1 MIHIDRET
9 VMYPPVTGRVTELV
23 LVRRFHELIPGNRI
37 DRLYYS
43 LPKPLVSRVIIFT
56 PMPYQEKI

>member
-1 MIHIDRET
+1 
-9 VMYPPVTGRVTELV
+9 MYPPVTGRVTELV

-56 PMPYQEKI
+56 PMPDQEKI